1 MQQKSC
7 GETDRSVGNRFM
19 EHYRNANNPTCAS
32 YKNKTLAKHYSQEH
46 PGVEPNLKLDI
57 VGRSSSTRN
66 RLIKEAKLILNENP
80 ALNCK
85 NEQTQLAQLLI

>member
-7 GETDRSVGNRFM
+7 GETDRPAGNRFM
-19 EHYRNANNPTCAS
+19 EHYRNAKNPTCAS

-46 PGVEPNLKLDI
+46 PGVEPNLKLEI
-57 VGRSSSTRN
+57 VSRGSSTRN
-66 RLIKEAKLILNENP
+66 RLIKEAKLILTENP